1 MSPDEAATLF
11 GAHRSRLFG
20 LAYRML
26 GSAAEAEDVLQEAH
40 VRWQAAEHAAIE
52 APGGWLTTVVS
63 RLCLDQLKSARSRR
77 EAYVGTWLPEP
88 LPTEQLE
95 RTPDLESISL
105 AFLVLL
111 EALSPLERAVFVLR
125 EVFDY
130 DFAEVAAIVG
140 REEAA
145 CRQLAHRAR
154 EHVRSKRPRFARSRE
169 QHEQLLGA
177 FLGAVAQGD
186 LDGLQRLL
194 ADDVVAWSD
203 GGGRA
208 RAARNPV
215 FGPERVGRMMVGIAK
230 KGGAHGTISL
240 IEINGWPAAVLWD
253 GGVAVA
259 AVSIEADDDQ
269 IHALHIMVNP
279 EKLAALN

>member
-1 MSPDEAATLF
+1 MSPGEAAELF

-40 VRWQAAEHAAIE
+40 VRWQAAEHATIA

-63 RLCLDQLKSARSRR
+63 RLCLDQLKSARARR
-77 EAYVGTWLPEP
+77 ETYVGPWLPEP
-88 LPTEQLE
+88 LPTE
-95 RTPDLESISL
+95 RVADPPDLESISL

-130 DFAEVAAIVG
+130 DFAEVAQIVG

-154 EHVRSKRPRFARSRE
+154 EHVRSKRPRFASSRE

-177 FLGAVAQGD
+177 FLGAIAQGD

-194 ADDVVAWSD
+194 ADDVVVYSD

-208 RAARNPV
+208 RAARKLIV
-215 FGPERVGRMMVGIAK
+215 GPDRAARMLIGTAK
-230 KGGAHGTISL
+230 KGGAHGTVSFV
-240 IEINGWPAAVLWD
+240 EINGWPAVVLSD
-253 GGVAVA
+253 HGAAVA
-259 AVSIEADDDQ
+259 TLSIETDGEK
-269 IHALHIMVNP
+269 IFGVHLVINP
-279 EKLAALN
+279 DKLTGLN